1 MRSAWLRLILLA
13 AFIAAGF
20 LGWHYWFPSP
30 ERVIRKDLT
39 ELARTASFSAN
50 EAPLAK
56 LYNAQA
62 LGKFFTPDVLI
73 SFDAP
78 GASERM
84 LQGRDQL
91 LERAMGARSAISS
104 LKIEFPDVNVTV
116 APDKE
121 SAVADITVKGRIEG
135 EKDAYLQE
143 LRVTFQKSGSQWLIR
158 RVETVK
164 TLS

>member
-1 MRSAWLRLILLA
+1 MRSVSVRLALLA
-13 AFIAAGF
+13 ALVAMGF
-20 LGWHYWFPSP
+20 LGWSYWFPSP
-30 ERVIRKDLT
+30 ERAIRKDLA

-56 LYNAQA
+56 LYNSQA
-62 LGKFFTPDVLI
+62 LGKFFTPDVVI

-78 GASERM
+78 GASVRL

-91 LERAMGARSAISS
+91 LERAMGARSAVSS
-104 LKIEFPDVNVTV
+104 LKVEFPDVNVV
-116 APDKE
+116 VGPDKE
-121 SAVADITVKGRIEG
+121 SAVADVTAKGRVEG
-135 EKDAYLQE
+135 DKEGYLQE
-143 LRVTFQKSGSQWLIR
+143 LRVTFQKTGGHWLIR